1 MIINTHVVNS
11 QTFSSW
17 ELLTMNQRFNMVGLR
32 HTSLYLTSYNFFK
45 QKHVIIAPTS
55 FASVEKFV
63 NDSH

>member
-1 MIINTHVVNS
+1 MIINTHAVNA
-11 QTFSSW
+11 QTLSSC
-17 ELLTMNQRFNMVGLR
+17 ELLTMNQRFNMIGLR
-32 HTSLYLTSYNFFK
+32 HTLLYFTSYNFFK